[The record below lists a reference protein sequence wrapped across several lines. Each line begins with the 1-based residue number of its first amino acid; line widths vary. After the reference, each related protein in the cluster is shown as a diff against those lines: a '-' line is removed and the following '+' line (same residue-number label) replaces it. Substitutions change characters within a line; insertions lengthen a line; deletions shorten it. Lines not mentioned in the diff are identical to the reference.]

1 MPSRSGIPLRPYRCR
16 IAVTGPAAPKGEK
29 RNEMLNLKMIIG
41 STRPGRAADRVIPWI
56 TTVAAEHGAFSAGA
70 RQ

>member
-1 MPSRSGIPLRPYRCR
+1 
-16 IAVTGPAAPKGEK
+16 VTGPAAPKGEK